1 MYQNK
6 LRGGMWNRQARKSGC
21 KNRHA
26 IVNMRTIKQIL
37 FVVLFLAWL
46 AFLTCFPLYYHLLR
60 NYLVCLWWNVKCCF
74 SKSRCAQQYFLL
86 CNVIIAKI
94 GIAFYFLLKTSLP
107 NISLVAKNIFA
118 ILVDVVYC
126 SMYFNSRYCVG

>member
-1 MYQNK
+1 
-6 LRGGMWNRQARKSGC
+6 MWNRQIRKSGC
-21 KNRHA
+21 KNWHA

-46 AFLTCFPLYYHLLR
+46 TYLTCFPLYYHLLR

-74 SKSRCAQQYFLL
+74 STSKCAKQYLL
-86 CNVIIAKI
+86 LYDVIVAKI
-94 GIAFYFLLKTSLP
+94 GFTFYYFLLKTSLP
-107 NISLVAKNIFA
+107 IISWVAKNIFA
-118 ILVDVVYC
+118 ILANVVYC